1 MTLHGVYNSRIYST
15 VHTLAYSI
23 IYSSR
28 IVLVFA
34 GIDVDSLME
43 CAREGFVQASQRKPS
58 AKTPK
63 VVNTC
68 LSVCLY
74 MCVAVTTCT
83 LSARHS
89 LDTVSLH
96 AAHLSEV

>member
-1 MTLHGVYNSRIYST
+1 MTLHGVYNSGIYST

-28 IVLVFA
+28 IVLVFT

-63 VVNTC
+63 VVSTY
-68 LSVCLY
+68 LSVYLY
-74 MCVAVTTCT
+74 MCVAATTCT
-83 LSARHS
+83 LSGRHS
-89 LDTVSLH
+89 LYTISLH
-96 AAHLSEV
+96 AAHSSEV